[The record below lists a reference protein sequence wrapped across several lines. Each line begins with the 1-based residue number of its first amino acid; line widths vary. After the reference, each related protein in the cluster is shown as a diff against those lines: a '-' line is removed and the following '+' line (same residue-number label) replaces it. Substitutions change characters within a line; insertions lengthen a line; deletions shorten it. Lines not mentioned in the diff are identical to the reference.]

1 MGLFFLGI
9 GIVWHI
15 LTREI
20 RHYFIIREQR
30 AKKVLEVQANHRASG
45 ILHQAGSTI
54 TISVGLNNRGTLSG
68 LLMPALTTIRPS

>member
-30 AKKVLEVQANHRASG
+30 AKKGSGSASKPQGIRYPPSSRLHNHNLG
-45 ILHQAGSTI
+45 WIEQ
-54 TISVGLNNRGTLSG
+54 
-68 LLMPALTTIRPS
+68 